1 MKMFV
6 FRAILQV
13 LSMCEGHISYM
24 LTLGQKMKEEIVFK
38 P

>member
-1 MKMFV
+1 MKMFA

-13 LSMCEGHISYM
+13 LSMCEGHISDM
-24 LTLGQKMKEEIVFK
+24 FTLGQKMKEEFAFE

>member
-13 LSMCEGHISYM
+13 LSMCEGHVSYM
-24 LTLGQKMKEEIVFK
+24 IKLGQKMKEEFVFE

>member
-1 MKMFV
+1 MKMFE

-24 LTLGQKMKEEIVFK
+24 FTLGQKMKEEFSFEL
-38 P
+38 

>member
-13 LSMCEGHISYM
+13 LSMCEGQISYM
-24 LTLGQKMKEEIVFK
+24 FTQGQKMGEESAFK

>member
-6 FRAILQV
+6 FRAILHV

-24 LTLGQKMKEEIVFK
+24 FTLGQKMKEEFTFK